1 MWKKKIPSIIWFLC
15 LCATFT
21 TAIQIDN
28 RLVSAQNDCFE
39 RIALGAMM
47 PFDSTFRNTDTN
59 LLRTCEELCA
69 REGTKCQTFAFGIH
83 PRGNGTCQLSSQ
95 RIDASKSRPV
105 GTIFD
110 PDFDMYARK
119 ENCLPMQGTTSQLPF
134 PGNFPGGTDR
144 PAQFPPSSTSA
155 RPGGP
160 PFTSVDSTENTRP
173 PSTPIYTTTDTTGS
187 SLPTTGST
195 GDTTY
200 STQTTN
206 RYPETPSYPS
216 TEGYP
221 NRPPNRPQYGGT
233 NYSPTNGRPYGPE
246 FPSQPAGQPGRY
258 PGQRPIDSTPDSNA
272 GQSGY
277 YPAINQR
284 PSHPNAPHKIKPLGP
299 LGPVA
304 PLDERDKYR
313 PRPIN
318 VPAAGDRETGY
329 GGNSG
334 QPNRVE
340 GGGSGGYQVTELP
353 SGTGARPTDP
363 YGNPS
368 NMYEK
373 PVKNDKYKPPTGGG
387 AYGPGYGSSGGS
399 GYRPRPETPCF
410 RRVLAGKRVASHWV
424 RRTLSCERVEDCQRE
439 CGEEKRFICEGFNYR
454 LDPSGRGQGNC
465 ELTEVPLGEMDL
477 YSSPFH
483 RDKNLINHPDYDY
496 YERDRSNSPSCK
508 MPTGCVNCGLK
519 PYRPPP
525 PSYGGGGPPDY
536 FRPTTFR
543 PQIDSYPGYPPD
555 RYKPETSGYG
565 GHFRPPTSD
574 YNRYDVSTAVDI
586 YRPPPNYQNYKPY
599 GVDRYDQFRPSRPE
613 RPSFTGPPSGYY
625 DHERQDYGRPPPES
639 FYQPR
644 PDSNYRPRPSLNK
657 PRPSYGGS
665 YDGDGYRE
673 RYPPPRPAYNYLDR
687 DDKPTGGSYK
697 PQSNFVPYQ
706 IGQST
711 YGGAYSG
718 STSGSYWGIQQQY
731 ETKRPESN
739 QFNYFELGGNQK
751 YSQPEENSIWG
762 YPGSRYGPDDRPTRP
777 QRVDY
782 GTQWT
787 RRPGADECSV
797 KSSEGFRL
805 HKGVVRLA
813 YAVPNVRECEK
824 MCVGEEKF
832 KCYTYSYRY
841 SGGARDNCFLCDR
854 PYNLLDYYADLEPDR
869 DCDIYSMSDDMNSCT
884 KQPAREE
891 QNNAQCFFKAIDS
904 NRFFKSI
911 VRDSLTVKSIGE
923 CEWECIKS
931 TKFTCRSFTFRYRAH
946 GHDSVI
952 DNCQLSDWPCKDIDK
967 DRHLVADPT
976 FDIYERAS
984 YGHGCELQP
993 IVDEKHQ
1000 KLCYLGY
1007 GSPAKLLSSAIK
1019 KVISAPTELDCKNE
1033 CIRFRETTPFK
1044 CYSFSYGSQASSY
1057 NCEMSDLD
1065 QSELKVNV
1073 HYTHTTDRDFWL
1085 FAWNPFDFTCR
1096 DKVTSVSGN
1105 RNDRR
1110 MDVFREPGEDPWRHF
1125 TVSGKPC
1132 RNGAKCEQ
1140 NIVTGFYSCEIDGG
1154 EIGSWDYCCKEDHPC
1169 GYSQG
1174 FDYPWCYVGD
1184 KLDQW
1189 RTCSDRYFPGK
1200 PSSQLSTHPT
1210 KKKGEIYQQ
1219 PPRPGGLQSLEEF
1232 SAARLW
1238 PITFLYNE
1246 GPPNSTELS
1255 NVVDCKKED
1264 C

>member
-1 MWKKKIPSIIWFLC
+1 MRKKHIPSIIWFLC
-15 LCATFT
+15 LCARFA

-69 REGTKCQTFAFGIH
+69 REGSKCQTFAFGIH
-83 PRGNGTCQLSSQ
+83 PRGNGTCQLSSK
-95 RIDASKSRPV
+95 RIDSSKSRPV

-119 ENCLPMQGTTSQLPF
+119 ENCLPTPGTTSQLPF
-134 PGNFPGGTDR
+134 PGGFPNTDR
-144 PAQFPPSSTSA
+144 PSPQFPPSSTSSD

-160 PFTSVDSTENTRP
+160 PFTSIDNTESTRP
-173 PSTPIYTTTDTTGS
+173 PSTPIYTTTTDTTGTS
-187 SLPTTGST
+187 TTGST

-200 STQTTN
+200 GMQTTN
-206 RYPETPSYPS
+206 RYPDRPTDA
-216 TEGYP
+216 YP
-221 NRPPNRPQYGGT
+221 NRPHQRPDPSPSYPGSQYT
-233 NYSPTNGRPYGPE
+233 PSNVRPLGPE
-246 FPSQPAGQPGRY
+246 YPSAPGRY
-258 PGQRPIDSTPDSNA
+258 PNQRPTDSNV
-272 GQSGY
+272 GPSGY

-284 PSHPNAPHKIKPLGP
+284 PMHPNAPHVIKPENGGSIYP
-299 LGPVA
+299 S
-304 PLDERDKYR
+304 R
-313 PRPIN
+313 PGSGSL
-318 VPAAGDRETGY
+318 AGDRETGY
-329 GGNSG
+329 R
-334 QPNRVE
+334 QPDRV
-340 GGGSGGYQVTELP
+340 GGGGGGYQVTELP
-353 SGTGARPTDP
+353 SGGDNRPSDP
-363 YGNPS
+363 YGKPS
-368 NMYEK
+368 NTYEK
-373 PVKNDKYKPPTGGG
+373 PMKNDKYKP
-387 AYGPGYGSSGGS
+387 SSGGGS
-399 GYRPRPETPCF
+399 YGPSSLGGSGSGGGYRPRPEPPCF

-424 RRTLSCERVEDCQRE
+424 RRTLSCERVEDCQKE
-439 CGEEKRFICEGFNYR
+439 CGDERRFICEGFNYR

-465 ELTEVPLGEMDL
+465 ELTEVPLSEMDL

-525 PSYGGGGPPDY
+525 PFPPSSGGGGDY

-543 PQIDSYPGYPPD
+543 PQIDSYPGFGPD
-555 RYKPETSGYG
+555 RYKPNTSGYG
-565 GHFRPPTSD
+565 GGGHYRPPTSD

-586 YRPPPNYQNYKPY
+586 YRPPGHYNKPY
-599 GVDRYDQFRPSRPE
+599 GVDRYDQYRPVSRPE
-613 RPSFTGPPSGYY
+613 RPTYPGPPTGYY
-625 DHERQDYGRPPPES
+625 DHQRQDYGRPPPES

-644 PDSNYRPRPSLNK
+644 PDNYRPRPSLNK

-665 YDGDGYRE
+665 TDLGDVYRD
-673 RYPPPRPAYNYLDR
+673 RYPPPRPVYNYLDR
-687 DDKPTGGSYK
+687 DDKPLGESYK
-697 PQSNFVPYQ
+697 PQSNFVPYL
-706 IGQST
+706 IGQSS
-711 YGGAYSG
+711 YGGSYSG
-718 STSGSYWGIQQQY
+718 SSTSGAYWGVQQQDN
-731 ETKRPESN
+731 KRPEG
-739 QFNYFELGGNQK
+739 QFNYYELGNNQK
-751 YSQPEENSIWG
+751 YSHQEDNSIWG
-762 YPGSRYGPDDRPTRP
+762 YSPGNRYGQEDRP

-787 RRPGADECSV
+787 RRPGTDECSV

-813 YAVPNVRECEK
+813 YAVPNVRECER
-824 MCVGEEKF
+824 MCVSEGKF
-832 KCYTYSYRY
+832 KCFTYSYRY
-841 SGGARDNCFLCDR
+841 SGGTRDNCFLCDR

-869 DCDIYSMSDDMNSCT
+869 DCDIYSMTDDMKSCT

-891 QNNAQCFFKAIDS
+891 QNNAQCFLKAIDG

-931 TKFTCRSFTFRYRAH
+931 TKFTCRSFTFRYRVH

-967 DRHLVADPT
+967 DRHLVADPS

-1007 GSPAKLLSSAIK
+1007 GSPAKLLSAAIK
-1019 KVISAPTELDCKNE
+1019 KVVSAPTELDCKNE
-1033 CIRFRETTPFK
+1033 CIRFRDTTPFK

-1065 QSELKVNV
+1065 QSELKLNV
-1073 HYTHTTDRDFWL
+1073 HYSHTTDRDFWL

-1096 DKVTSVSGN
+1096 DKVTSISGN

-1110 MDVFREPGEDPWRHF
+1110 MDVFREPGEPWRTF

-1132 RNGAKCEQ
+1132 RQGGKCEQ
-1140 NIVTGFYSCEIDGG
+1140 NQITGFYSCEIDGG
-1154 EIGSWDYCCKEDHPC
+1154 EIGAWDYCCKEDHPC

-1189 RTCSDRYFPGK
+1189 RTCSDRYFPSK
-1200 PSSQLSTHPT
+1200 PSTQASTGPP
-1210 KKKGEIYQQ
+1210 KKKGEIYQS
-1219 PPRPGGLQSLEEF
+1219 PPRPGGLQSLEEL

-1238 PITFLYNE
+1238 PITFLYSE